1 MNDIFEK
8 YRKQRKDESKPKLI
22 LKIAIISL
30 AVIFLILTIVNLVRY
45 SGVYRE
51 KKNENAILLKP
62 FPFELKSGDLLVT
75 VIDAGQ
81 GDAILIE
88 TPNGKKILIDCGS
101 AISEESRFDD
111 KKAVG
116 AANVIPFLK
125 RRNVNQ
131 IDMAIGTHPA
141 GEHIGGFESLIEKIP
156 VKSYYEC
163 GFDFN
168 SETYKNLKTA
178 LKRKKI
184 PVNIVKT
191 GDEINIGADIYCKAL
206 YSNSNPDNLNNSSIV
221 LYLQYKN
228 TKFIFPGDIEKNREL
243 EICSNYGNKLKAD
256 FLKVS
261 NHGAEE
267 STGKHWLKYVSPEI
281 AVISAGKDLSPK
293 YPNPDVVKR
302 LKSNN
307 CKTISTYSNGNI
319 YVISDGNSLRIFTDK
334 KVKEASD
341 EN

>member
-8 YRKQRKDESKPKLI
+8 YRKQKKDESKPKLI
-22 LKIAIISL
+22 LKITIILLAII
-30 AVIFLILTIVNLVRY
+30 FLTLTAVNLFRY

-51 KKNENAILLKP
+51 KKEEKANLLKP

-75 VIDAGQ
+75 VIDVGQ

-88 TPNGKKILIDCGS
+88 TPNGKNMLIDCGS
-101 AISEESRFDD
+101 AVSEENRFDE
-111 KKAVG
+111 KKAEG

-131 IDMAIGTHPA
+131 IDIAIGTHPA
-141 GEHIGGFESLIEKIP
+141 GEHIGGFEALIEKFP
-156 VKSYYEC
+156 VKNYYEC
-163 GFDFN
+163 GFNFN
-168 SETYKNLKTA
+168 SEIYKNLKAA
-178 LKRKKI
+178 LKRKNI

-191 GDEINIGADIYCKAL
+191 GDEINIGADVYCKAL
-206 YSNSNPDNLNNSSIV
+206 YSNSNPDNVNNSSIV
-221 LYLQYKN
+221 IYLQYKN

-243 EICSNYGNKLKAD
+243 EICSNYGNKLKAN

-293 YPNPDVVKR
+293 YPNPEVVKR

-307 CKTISTYSNGNI
+307 CKTISASANGNI
-319 YVISDGNSLRIFTDK
+319 YVISDGNALRIFTDK
-334 KVKEASD
+334 KFKETSD